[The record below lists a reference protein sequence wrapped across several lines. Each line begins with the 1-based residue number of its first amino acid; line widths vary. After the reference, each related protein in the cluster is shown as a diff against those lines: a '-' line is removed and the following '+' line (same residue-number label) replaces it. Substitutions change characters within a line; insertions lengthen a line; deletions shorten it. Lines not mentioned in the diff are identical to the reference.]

1 MTRGRSY
8 RFSTR
13 LYAKHSHAWACA
25 DFAFHSRCFYAT
37 HRLSFFAFR
46 RSTIGLVLHN
56 TRCVVLFLLATPAGI
71 ALFSPPFFRVA
82 NVDAIFS
89 PAFFSSTLA
98 TAFTMQ
104 IEPFMVR
111 FFFSLSPFVFFLPFL
126 SSFSSFLY
134 FIPLSLFIYSFIDGR
149 SYLHDRVFLWFRFR
163 LSPWKLIL
171 FDVRWK
177 KFRFLFLKIRR
188 NS

>member
-82 NVDAIFS
+82 NVDAIFP

-111 FFFSLSPFVFFLPFL
+111 FFFFPLSFRF
-126 SSFSSFLY
+126 FSSVPLLLL
-134 FIPLSLFIYSFIDGR
+134 FIPLFYPLITFYLFVHRWEIVR
-149 SYLHDRVFLWFRFR
+149 SCTIECF
-163 LSPWKLIL
+163 
-171 FDVRWK
+171 FD
-177 KFRFLFLKIRR
+177 FDFDFHLG
-188 NS
+188 N